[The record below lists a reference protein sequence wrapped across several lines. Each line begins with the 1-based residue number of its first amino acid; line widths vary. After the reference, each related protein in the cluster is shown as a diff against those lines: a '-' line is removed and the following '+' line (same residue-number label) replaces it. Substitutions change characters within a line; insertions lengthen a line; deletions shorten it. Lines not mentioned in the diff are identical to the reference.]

1 MRAFVE
7 HARWV
12 IPAALAVVAVVGC
25 GAKVQPVKVT
35 AEQLQRSFQK
45 ADAPT
50 TEAVVQAS
58 TALQTSNYTQ
68 AIVIMDRVAQTHA
81 LDDAQKKA
89 VDAVIIHTREA
100 IRQNPKLDN
109 RELYEKMSD
118 LMVRVHGEN

>member
-1 MRAFVE
+1 
-7 HARWV
+7 
-12 IPAALAVVAVVGC
+12 VVAVAGC

-109 RELYEKMSD
+109 RELYQKMSD